1 MVIWQQHKGSPKEW
15 DDHMEDLSGSFYQ
28 TYGWGEARNSVGWKA
43 LRMLAFEGESIISA
57 ISILVKRKAGIGAL
71 WIPGGPAGRVD
82 ILNADFITSLRRE
95 LRMKFFYCRINSLRI
110 QDEKDVASIS
120 NLGWT
125 RPKVSMTSGFTMTYS
140 LNGNSLER
148 LKRTSSNW
156 RHNLK
161 RSGRYGLK
169 IEKWDRPDITQIYRL
184 YKEMETLK
192 SLPEQFSV
200 AELTAIFRN
209 CFDRIVVFRCL
220 DAEGELLAFRAV
232 GFCGASAIDLLAAAG
247 ESARKVYASH
257 ATLWGL
263 LDHCC
268 YLGLLHYD
276 LGGVDPLHNKG
287 VYDFKHGTGASLTH
301 YLGEWEYAS
310 LPGLCWAFNFL
321 FAKKWTSH
329 STVDKRKPQF
339 EARSNASGLTPP

>member
-1 MVIWQQHKGSPKEW
+1 MVIWQQYKGSPAEW
-15 DDHMEDLSGSFYQ
+15 DEHIEGLSGNFYQ

-43 LRMLAFEGESIISA
+43 VRILAFEDESIISA
-57 ISILVKRKAGIGAL
+57 VSILVKSKAGIGVL

-82 ILNADFITSLRRE
+82 ILNADFIASLRRE
-95 LRMKFFYCRINSLRI
+95 LRMKFFYCRINSLRT

-125 RPKVSMTSGFTMTYS
+125 RPKVSMTSGLTMTYS
-140 LNGNSLER
+140 LDGNSLDR
-148 LKRTSSNW
+148 LQRTSGNW

-169 IEKWDRPDITQIYRL
+169 VENWTRPDIAQMSRL
-184 YKEMETLK
+184 YREMEALK
-192 SLPEQFSV
+192 SLPVQFSV
-200 AELTAIFRN
+200 AQLTAIFTHS
-209 CFDRIVVFRCL
+209 FDRVVVFRCL
-220 DAEGELLAFRAV
+220 DGEGNLLAIRAA
-232 GFCGASAIDLLAAAG
+232 GYCGASAIDLLAAAG

-263 LDHCC
+263 LDYCSC
-268 YLGLLHYD
+268 LGLRQYD
-276 LGGVDPLHNKG
+276 LGGVDPVCNKG

-301 YLGEWEYAS
+301 YLGEWECAS

-321 FAKKWTSH
+321 LGKKS
-329 STVDKRKPQF
+329 
-339 EARSNASGLTPP
+339 AGNNLN